1 MIDNNL
7 NEKKKQPKFVIEGKY
22 KLDEVKW
29 VEKLP
34 ADWMFMETCRHSVC
48 IRTVSCLLSK
58 TNVGT
63 PFFSKPLLITPD
75 LDQGFYCLNTYT
87 VHTDMADVIQ

>member
-29 VEKLP
+29 SEKLP
-34 ADWMFMETCRHSVC
+34 ADWMFMETCRYITLISLINLGPQPPPTEKVLKFNMIFYDSTH
-48 IRTVSCLLSK
+48 K
-58 TNVGT
+58 N
-63 PFFSKPLLITPD
+63 FF
-75 LDQGFYCLNTYT
+75 
-87 VHTDMADVIQ
+87 

>member
-29 VEKLP
+29 TEKLP
-34 ADWMFMETCRHSVC
+34 ADWIFMETCRHSIY
-48 IRTVSCLLSK
+48 IRKVSS
-58 TNVGT
+58 
-63 PFFSKPLLITPD
+63 
-75 LDQGFYCLNTYT
+75 
-87 VHTDMADVIQ
+87 